1 MADQSTPLIL
11 EALTKAL
18 AEPGG
23 APLHGNKKTPGLFP
37 AGARAKQAAQ
47 LCLEQGYLRVL
58 HRETK
63 GRTVQEVCALTEKGS
78 AYLLRQVSPKP
89 VLEEL
94 VRTLQARQAQVDEL
108 VAAIH
113 QWQAGLNSLQNTVE
127 KVLQQA
133 TEKEDGSR
141 LNECLAADLMAS
153 LTEWQASG
161 ASGDCSLP
169 EWYRRVSDATPSLT
183 IGHFHDN
190 LRRLHEV
197 EKIYLH
203 PWTGPLYE
211 IPEPA
216 FGLLVGHEIA
226 YYASIRQQSKMAG

>member
-1 MADQSTPLIL
+1 MAIRRLQVCSRPARVPSKRGGFAWNRAICACCTARQKA
-11 EALTKAL
+11 EAC
-18 AEPGG
+18 
-23 APLHGNKKTPGLFP
+23 KKS
-37 AGARAKQAAQ
+37 
-47 LCLEQGYLRVL
+47 
-58 HRETK
+58 
-63 GRTVQEVCALTEKGS
+63 ALTEKGS
-78 AYLLRQVSPKP
+78 AYLLSQVSPKP

-133 TEKEDGSR
+133 TQKEDGSR
-141 LNECLAADLMAS
+141 LNGRLTADLMAS
-153 LTEWQASG
+153 LTQWQASG
-161 ASGDCSLP
+161 ASGDCSLS
-169 EWYRRVSDATPSLT
+169 ELYRRVSTAAPSLT

-190 LRRLHEV
+190 LRRLHET